1 MSIKEIINQEKE
13 NTEKIIF
20 LYKNGNFYNAYNLSA
35 FSFYKLIMPHY
46 TLKKKYVKYI
56 KSDILKIG
64 GPCDKILE
72 KLSQEQQNKKL
83 YISISD
89 DKNIIKIYLNIND
102 IDFDMI
108 KEQYLE
114 LMNSPAYNDN
124 EIEKT
129 QIQTNTTA
137 TNNDDIIN
145 EIKNFNIT
153 SSTIQEIV
161 DFIFKLKNMIH

>member
-20 LYKNGNFYNAYNLSA
+20 LYKNENFYNAYNLSA
-35 FSFYKLIMPHY
+35 FSFHKLIIPHY
-46 TLKKKYVKYI
+46 TLKKKYIKYI

-64 GPCDKILE
+64 GLRDKILE

-89 DKNIIKIYLNIND
+89 DKDIIKIYPNIND
-102 IDFDMI
+102 IDFDML
-108 KEQYLE
+108 KEQYSE

-124 EIEKT
+124 E
-129 QIQTNTTA
+129 
-137 TNNDDIIN
+137 
-145 EIKNFNIT
+145 
-153 SSTIQEIV
+153 
-161 DFIFKLKNMIH
+161 

>member
-35 FSFYKLIMPHY
+35 FSFHKLIIPHY
-46 TLKKKYVKYI
+46 TLKKKYIKYI

-64 GPCDKILE
+64 GLCDKILE

-89 DKNIIKIYLNIND
+89 DKDIIKIYPNIND
-102 IDFDMI
+102 IDFDML
-108 KEQYLE
+108 KEQYSE

-124 EIEKT
+124 EIEKI
-129 QIQTNTTA
+129 QIQTNTA
-137 TNNDDIIN
+137 AANNDNIIN